1 MSVLLNRELV
11 FVTGKGGVGK
21 TTVALAAAI
30 AAARAGRRVM
40 LAEVSGQ
47 ARAPRMFGTSVAAP
61 GHETRLEEHLW
72 ATTIDPLRALEE
84 WASRVV
90 GSRRLVGV
98 LTRSNAF
105 TAFMHAAPG
114 ARELVTITKAWEL
127 GRAERW
133 DRRAGGYD
141 VVVVDGPASGHGVGM
156 LRTPRTFA
164 EIARVGPIAT
174 QAREVDTLL
183 VDPSRSAIVAVALP
197 AELPVS
203 ETLDLEGRVRR
214 ALGRDLDAIVVNG
227 LLPRRFSAEELT
239 RVAGVDGAVAPDV
252 LAAVR
257 LQHGQSAA
265 QQLQLRRLRAKAA
278 ADVHTLPFRSAPR
291 LGVDDVRELATTLG
305 RRLAGRA

>member
-1 MSVLLNRELV
+1 MSALLTRELV

-21 TTVALAAAI
+21 TTVALAVAM
-30 AAARAGRRVM
+30 AAARAGRRVV
-40 LAEVSGQ
+40 LAEVGGQ
-47 ARAPRMFGTSVAAP
+47 ARAPRLFGVRAGAP
-61 GHETRLEEHLW
+61 GRETRLEEYLW

-84 WASRVV
+84 WAARVV

-98 LTRSNAF
+98 LARSNAF
-105 TAFMHAAPG
+105 AAFVHAAPG
-114 ARELVTITKAWEL
+114 ARELITITKAWEL

-156 LRTPRTFA
+156 LRTPRTFV

-174 QAREVDTLL
+174 QAREVDALL
-183 VDPSRSAIVAVALP
+183 VDSSRSAIVAVALP

-227 LLPRRFSAEELT
+227 LLPRRFSAEEI
-239 RVAGVDGAVAPDV
+239 AGIAGADGALAPEL

-278 ADVHTLPFRSAPR
+278 AEVHTLPFRSAPR
-291 LGVDDVRELATTLG
+291 LEVDDVRELATTLR
-305 RRLAGRA
+305 RRLRAR